1 MSRGRVPYPFRVA
14 KFNANTLSVPVVRY
28 TGGTL
33 HTLAEIHRLAPFMRK
48 CQSMPNPKGASV
60 DRLAIYSEMFAALP
74 SAAVAASGVTQQGE
88 LECNFQ
94 HT

>member
-1 MSRGRVPYPFRVA
+1 MSRGRVPHPFRVA

-60 DRLAIYSEMFAALP
+60 DRLAIHSVTIAALP
-74 SAAVAASGVTQQGE
+74 AAAIAAPGVTQQGDSE
-88 LECNFQ
+88 
-94 HT
+94 